1 MYTGVHRFLT
11 LELLVN
17 PPSSGTLA
25 FSLRL
30 APFLP
35 DSDSSRGAA
44 AYDSAG
50 DSSLIGHPQVT
61 SFLSVFSVFPMGPGC
76 WQLG

>member
-1 MYTGVHRFLT
+1 MPWPERLRCAVLT
-11 LELLVN
+11 RV
-17 PPSSGTLA
+17 A
-25 FSLRL
+25 V
-30 APFLP
+30 
-35 DSDSSRGAA
+35 RGAA